1 MLKKI
6 LNESTTGIYILLVFL
21 SIGCAQAA
29 KPEKPNTA
37 PVETSV
43 TTEYITVRGRSL
55 EGNLEGNNPERSVT
69 VYLPPSYAHK
79 PSRRY
84 PVVYGLHGYT
94 INNEIWSGEINAPQS
109 INSAFAAG
117 ATEMIVVLPNAQTLH
132 NGSMY
137 SSSVTVGDWES
148 FIADELVEYIDSKYR
163 TIADRKSR
171 GLAGHS
177 MGGYGTIRIGMK
189 RPDVFSALYIMSPC
203 CLSARTAP
211 PADMLAKLAALE
223 TAKESVSL
231 GFLERATLAVA
242 AAWSPNPE
250 KPPFFADLPMGES
263 EQVRS
268 VLARWAANAPLAMA
282 EQYIYNLREYRAIAI
297 DVGDRD
303 GFKVDAA
310 ELSRILQ
317 VSGVD
322 NQFEIYD
329 GDHVSGV
336 ANRFEKFLMP
346 FFSEYLIAED

>member
-1 MLKKI
+1 MLKKVFGG
-6 LNESTTGIYILLVFL
+6 SATGIFIFLVILAFGR
-21 SIGCAQAA
+21 IQAA
-29 KPEKPNTA
+29 EPKSPKDA
-37 PVETSV
+37 PVDTSV
-43 TTEYITVRGRSL
+43 TAEHITVRGKSL
-55 EGNLEGNNPERSVT
+55 EGALEGNNPERSVT
-69 VYLPPSYAHK
+69 VYLPPSYAHER
-79 PSRRY
+79 SRRY

-94 INNEIWSGEINAPQS
+94 INNEIWSREINTPQTLEL
-109 INSAFAAG
+109 AFAAG
-117 ATEMIVVLPNAQTLH
+117 AKEMIVVLPSAQTLH

-137 SSSVTVGDWES
+137 SSSVTIGDWES
-148 FIADELVEYIDSKYR
+148 FIADELVNYIDANYR
-163 TIADRKSR
+163 TIADRESR

-211 PADMLAKLAALE
+211 PAEMLTKLAALE
-223 TAKESVSL
+223 TAKESLSL

-250 KPPFFADLPMGES
+250 KPPFFADLPMGDS
-263 EQVRS
+263 EQVQS

-282 EQYIYNLREYRAIAI
+282 SQYVSNLKQYHAIAI

-303 GFKVDAA
+303 EFKVDAA
-310 ELSRILQ
+310 ELSRILL

-322 NQFEIYD
+322 NRFEIYD

-346 FFSEYLIAED
+346 FFSKNLK